1 MQHMN
6 VSGTALVGL
15 YVAHRAYDAKGSANI
30 RAMVDAERVLL
41 GGKSPLLKTDA
52 LPPGPE
58 SKPGETEYRI
68 VPSHGDGAIEIALE
82 NHVYEHF
89 QRALTHAQDGG
100 LFGYK
105 KGQYN
110 PQLSVDTEDALKT
123 AEKRDAPAVPP
134 KIVEG
139 GKKKSG

>member
-1 MQHMN
+1 M
-6 VSGTALVGL
+6 VPIGL
-15 YVAHRAYDAKGSANI
+15 YLVHRAYDAKGSANI

-41 GGKSPLLKTDA
+41 GGKAPLLKTEA
-52 LPPGPE
+52 LLLAPTRSRARTSTGSSPRRARAR
-58 SKPGETEYRI
+58 SRS
-68 VPSHGDGAIEIALE
+68 PSRTTSSSTSSAP
-82 NHVYEHF
+82 
-89 QRALTHAQDGG
+89 RARVQDGG

-110 PQLSVDTEDALKT
+110 PQISVDTEDAIKA
-123 AEKRDAPAVPP
+123 AERRDAPAVPP